1 MKPRAGYLKIL
12 KYWKTLTRLTKKK
25 KKPERIQINNIR
37 NEIGELTTGTKEEQR
52 IVRKYYEHLY
62 ANKLDNLDET
72 DKFLKTHKLPKLNQ
86 EE

>member
-1 MKPRAGYLKIL
+1 MKIL
-12 KYWKTLTRLTKKK
+12 KNFNQTHQEKKK
-25 KKPERIQINNIR
+25 TERIQINNIR